1 MLQIGRCV
9 TELCRFYGRTA
20 IFQLNNYNFSLSIF
34 LPSLISYGKT
44 EPITTFSGKV
54 SRTVKLHWYWLR
66 KSDSTKCFQQ
76 RSHTCFRKF
85 SDCECIDQVILSH
98 SMDSKDGLNFQKRNI
113 CVHLVYVIDWN
124 NCNGIEI
131 EIDAIDALSIL
142 HMLFYQIQILDF
154 KCSKQAYIFV
164 LYRLDRE
171 RSWLEYVHVQC
182 AHCAVHIISA
192 WVDTKSHITIRKI

>member
-1 MLQIGRCV
+1 MQHKYLTNATLSSRYALRCVPECVRSKWKLYVKVKMCIESEYSLSLSRSLFLRLYFNTAPLKICTFLRIESIMLQIGRCV

-44 EPITTFSGKV
+44 EPITTCSGKV

-85 SDCECIDQVILSH
+85 SDCETS
-98 SMDSKDGLNFQKRNI
+98 
-113 CVHLVYVIDWN
+113 
-124 NCNGIEI
+124 
-131 EIDAIDALSIL
+131 ALIK
-142 HMLFYQIQILDF
+142 LFYHILWIQKMD
-154 KCSKQAYIFV
+154 
-164 LYRLDRE
+164 
-171 RSWLEYVHVQC
+171 
-182 AHCAVHIISA
+182 
-192 WVDTKSHITIRKI
+192 